1 MATINP
7 NGIPGL
13 LPAGNALLN
22 RDPEQLKRM
31 EDDLISKVQ
40 KALEQAE
47 ISKRIFGIFSIDD
60 LEGKQEKELCGGIA
74 IGVGYL
80 GASEVTRHEQLNVD
94 RSRAAKS
101 VEFSYMILLAIPAD
115 EYCEVRYDGLQLLTL
130 LRQGILGST
139 IDGDT
144 TNRTWDFVQEK
155 PDIGES
161 SRSMLYYSQVWRTV
175 MQATGK

>member
-1 MATINP
+1 MATVNP
-7 NGIPGL
+7 NGFGQPSGTQL
-13 LPAGNALLN
+13 VNL
-22 RDPEQLKRM
+22 DPEQLQRM
-31 EDDLISKVQ
+31 EDDLITKVQ
-40 KALEQAE
+40 AALTEANLMQ
-47 ISKRIFGIFSIDD
+47 RIFGIFSIDD
-60 LEGKQEKELCGGIA
+60 LEHKQESELCGGIA

-80 GASEVTRHEQLNVD
+80 GAQELERNSQLNVD

-101 VEFSYMILLAIPAD
+101 TEFNYMVLLAIPTD
-115 EYCEVRYDGLQLLTL
+115 ESCSTRYDGLKLLTL

-155 PDIGES
+155 PDISES
-161 SRSMLYYSQVWRTV
+161 SRTMLYYSQVWRVV